1 MTDMDDKKK
10 PDHKIQFMP
19 IGMSIGISIGV
30 AIGAACNNIPMWMCL
45 CLAIGVGLGTVI
57 DASKKEKDE

>member
-1 MTDMDDKKK
+1 MSDKNGS
-10 PDHKIQFMP
+10 DHKILFMP

-45 CLAIGVGLGTVI
+45 GLAIGVGLGSAFV
-57 DASKKEKDE
+57 ASRKDKGE

>member
-19 IGMSIGISIGV
+19 LGMSIGISIGV
-30 AIGAACNNIPMWMCL
+30 
-45 CLAIGVGLGTVI
+45 GLGTVI
-57 DASKKEKDE
+57 DSQKKKDKTGDE